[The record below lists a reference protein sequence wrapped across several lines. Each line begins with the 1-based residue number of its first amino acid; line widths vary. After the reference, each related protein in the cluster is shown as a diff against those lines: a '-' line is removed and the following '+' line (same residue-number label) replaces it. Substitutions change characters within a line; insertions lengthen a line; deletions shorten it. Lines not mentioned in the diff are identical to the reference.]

1 MINPRQDES
10 ISEHVNTE
18 YHFGSTVSKSSPTV
32 FYLIKRKIPKLFLFL
47 SWVISESIYI
57 INSNYKNRASLKLG
71 GEIIIK
77 IGSNCST
84 GCPLLGGA
92 LKIRI
97 NNMSYEGAANLYLSP
112 RRRAIFIISFQLETI
127 R

>member
-1 MINPRQDES
+1 MNIKYEFDFDFLGE
-10 ISEHVNTE
+10 
-18 YHFGSTVSKSSPTV
+18 KSMLSNIP
-32 FYLIKRKIPKLFLFL
+32 LIFKSLT
-47 SWVISESIYI
+47 

-77 IGSNCST
+77 IGSNYCT

-97 NNMSYEGAANLYLSP
+97 NNVSYEGAANLYLSP
-112 RRRAIFIISFQLETI
+112 RRRAIFLISFQLETI